1 MQITEQEAKPA
12 LSQKKAIKVPE
23 MLRELLEAIAFAARD
38 SELVDSKSGVSA
50 RLSITALEN
59 LYSTAERRMLLNG
72 EKSTTARLS
81 DFWGIVPAITGKIE
95 LVYEGEQEGPYN
107 VAMQLFGLAVKVL
120 FLEYFPNPEDIPVK
134 RGEKDPYGTIRAW
147 FSGSNT
153 LELLNDSNDKSFKKE
168 LEKVAGLRR
177 LAEIS
182 EIPEKETSV
191 FMELILHGL
200 AEFNIIQKDVLDM
213 SFSFSDP
220 LSDMLDD
227 FDERNN

>member
-1 MQITEQEAKPA
+1 
-12 LSQKKAIKVPE
+12 
-23 MLRELLEAIAFAARD
+23 LRELLEAISFAARE
-38 SELVDSKSGVSA
+38 SELVDNKSGVSA

-72 EKSTTARLS
+72 EKSTTARLT

-107 VAMQLFGLAVKVL
+107 VAMQLFGIAVKAV
-120 FLEYFPNPEDIPVK
+120 FLEYFPNPEEMPVK
-134 RGEKDPYGTIRAW
+134 RTEKDPYGTIRAW

-153 LELLNDSNDKSFKKE
+153 LELVNDSNDKTFKKE
-168 LEKVAGLRR
+168 IEKVAGLRR
-177 LAEIS
+177 LVEAT
-182 EIPEKETSV
+182 EIPEKETCV
-191 FMELILHGL
+191 FMELVLHGL
-200 AEFNIIQKDVLDM
+200 AEFNIIQKDVLDQ

-220 LSDMLDD
+220 LADMMDD